1 MWSSRFSS
9 SVPPSLGSWS
19 ATFTTNNVF
28 SASAPPA
35 AVAPTNRHHHFNDD
49 DDEEEEEEE
58 EDDDDDNLPDAP
70 PLFSFASF
78 GPSVPFISGGGSVS
92 SSTTTTVAST
102 LGKRKRGPIP
112 RPVLTA
118 RLRVPTWTPSSA
130 VWTVGGGSRLGAYWQ
145 GGRDGEYERR
155 TKRRRVVEPF
165 LTEKLEGL
173 WEGLY
178 GRGVWVE
185 VDEEEGEERGKGGE
199 SMGALGQWA
208 RARKV
213 VKMVVGTT
221 SEDLEMSLL
230 NSQVLQAVL
239 REVLRVFGDL

>member
-1 MWSSRFSS
+1 MSSSSFSS

-35 AVAPTNRHHHFNDD
+35 AVAPTNHHHHHFNDND
-49 DDEEEEEEE
+49 DDEEE
-58 EDDDDDNLPDAP
+58 DDDDNLPDAP
-70 PLFSFASF
+70 PLFSFAPF
-78 GPSVPFISGGGSVS
+78 GPPVPFISGGGSGG
-92 SSTTTTVAST
+92 TTTTSVAST
-102 LGKRKRGPIP
+102 LGKRKRGPTP
-112 RPVLTA
+112 RPILTA

-130 VWTVGGGSRLGAYWQ
+130 VWTLGGGSRLGAYWQ
-145 GGRDGEYERR
+145 GGRDGDYERR

-185 VDEEEGEERGKGGE
+185 VDDEEGEEGGKGGGE

-208 RARKV
+208 RAREV

-230 NSQVLQAVL
+230 DSQVFQAVL